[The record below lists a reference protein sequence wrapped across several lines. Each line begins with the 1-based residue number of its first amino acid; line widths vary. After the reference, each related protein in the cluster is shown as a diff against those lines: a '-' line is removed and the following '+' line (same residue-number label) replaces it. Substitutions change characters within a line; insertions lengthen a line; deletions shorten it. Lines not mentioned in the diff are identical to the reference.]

1 MTKNNEKQVL
11 VAGGGAAGMMAAIT
25 AAEAG
30 AAVTLFERNDR
41 LGKKLRITGK
51 GRCNLTNACDR
62 DTFFENI
69 PTNPK
74 FLYAAYAAFAPED
87 TMAFFEGL
95 GVELKVE
102 RGRRVFPASDRA
114 QDIVSA
120 LENRM
125 REVGVKVVP
134 AKVKQILSSDGRA
147 TGFATSRGDYFAD
160 AVILATGGKSYP
172 LTGSDGSGYA
182 IAREAGHT
190 ILAPTPSLVPLTSPS
205 KVCQKMQGLSLKN
218 VSLRL
223 AENATGKAIF
233 EDFGEMLFTH
243 FGLSGPLVLS
253 ASAHLQ
259 KREPNAY
266 TIHIDL
272 KPALDEKTLDARI
285 VSDFSKYKNRDF
297 CNALSDLLP
306 EKMILPM
313 IENVGIDPR
322 KKVNTVTREERER
335 LVGALKDFV
344 VPISGARPIDEA
356 IITRGGV
363 STKEINPKTMES
375 KLLSGLYFAGEII
388 DVDAY
393 TGGFNL
399 QIAFSTARLA
409 GAAAAE

>member
-1 MTKNNEKQVL
+1 
-11 VAGGGAAGMMAAIT
+11 MMAAIT
-25 AAEAG
+25 AAETG
-30 AAVTLFERNDR
+30 ASVTLLEQGNR

-87 TMAFFEGL
+87 TMSFFEGL
-95 GVELKVE
+95 GLSLKTE
-102 RGRRVFPASDRA
+102 RGRRVFPTSDKAADVVATLEKRLRQLNVTILFARA
-114 QDIVSA
+114 KEVLTEDGRV
-120 LENRM
+120 
-125 REVGVKVVP
+125 VGV
-134 AKVKQILSSDGRA
+134 A
-147 TGFATSRGDYFAD
+147 TNKGDYSAD

-182 IAREAGHT
+182 IAKAVGHT
-190 ILAPTPSLVPLTSPS
+190 ILSPTPSLVPLTSPS

-223 AENATGKAIF
+223 VENASEKVVF
-233 EDFGEMLFTH
+233 EELGEMLFTH

-253 ASAHLQ
+253 ASAHL
-259 KREPNAY
+259 KSGAKNAY
-266 TIHIDL
+266 TVHIDL
-272 KPALDEKTLDARI
+272 KPALDEETLDAR
-285 VSDFSKYKNRDF
+285 VRSDFVKYQNRDF
-297 CNALSDLLP
+297 CNSLGDLLP
-306 EKMILPM
+306 EKMILPL
-313 IENVGIDPR
+313 IETVGIDGR
-322 KKVNTVTREERER
+322 KKVNSITREERER
-335 LVGALKDFV
+335 LVKTLKDFV
-344 VPISGARPIDEA
+344 IPISGTRPIDEA

-363 STKEINPKTMES
+363 NTKEINPKTMES
-375 KLLSGLYFAGEII
+375 KLLRGLFFAGEII

-409 GAAAAE
+409 GAAAAEGL